1 LHFGHRC
8 LNKKVSLDLV
18 KYFVEDIGNWLGK
31 NQSTKL
37 AREII
42 LGFELQKDDL
52 YVWGFII
59 FIVI

>member
-18 KYFVEDIGNWLGK
+18 KYFVEDIGDWLGK

-37 AREII
+37 ARETI
-42 LGFELQKDDL
+42 LGFEL
-52 YVWGFII
+52 
-59 FIVI
+59 

>member
-31 NQSTKL
+31 NQDTKF
-37 AREII
+37 ARETI
-42 LGFELQKDDL
+42 LGFVLLKM
-52 YVWGFII
+52 I
-59 FIVI
+59 FKFGVP